1 MRTILIGLPDNVEST
16 SLKRIFRWP
25 SNVII
30 FAFTAD
36 MLAASSHRAI
46 FQLVGVQIVVLQVVS
61 NVAGE
66 FAKSKALHYNM
77 LDAEDSK
84 RSSETPDVDDSH
96 NKRQRIHTNLGTE
109 VDEQLNAILG
119 ANEISELEGVAG
131 NNQDQ
136 GELDIDFDNLPADLL
151 QKEDTQPDLALFGS
165 NYGTSQPTVKTETS
179 TRVPSSQQTNRPT
192 IKPAVPSA
200 PVILTNSGP
209 VNRMNPLVQQATSI
223 QGLNTSSIDHRPGT
237 SAQQSGGAGQEKF
250 HTNDPS
256 KLNDALAAA
265 GVDIGREEELLQQ
278 QQYNRGPRINVLQ
291 PSYIQQRTARPIH
304 RTPFLNPYHLGTF
317 MQRVAR
323 ENGVLQSF
331 MSDNELLELM
341 SASCEQ
347 WISHIATKTILL
359 SRHRRRGIPALK
371 NKKIPSNQI
380 PRSEVSKELR
390 SLALRQKEIEERR
403 VSRRIL
409 LGLENKDA
417 NLESNKVGAEET
429 LHRAANETAAMMTS
443 NKKKYLW
450 MSSGAGTGDD
460 TKAMEREKDKQS
472 HLLALRGDN
481 GLRFRDIRTGDSITM
496 KDILSALEDER
507 MGVNKAIMKGYA
519 RLKD

>member
-1 MRTILIGLPDNVEST
+1 
-16 SLKRIFRWP
+16 
-25 SNVII
+25 
-30 FAFTAD
+30 
-36 MLAASSHRAI
+36 
-46 FQLVGVQIVVLQVVS
+46 
-61 NVAGE
+61 
-66 FAKSKALHYNM
+66 M
-77 LDAEDSK
+77 LDSDGSK
-84 RSSETPDVDDSH
+84 RPSATPEAAETSS
-96 NKRQRIHTNLGTE
+96 KRQRGSSNSPVD
-109 VDEQLNAILG
+109 VDEELNALLG
-119 ANEISELEGVAG
+119 DNGISELAAASG
-131 NNQDQ
+131 NGNQQDIM
-136 GELDIDFDNLPADLL
+136 DIDFDNLPTELMQKDEIQADRNLVGRSTLGSQTPQPIKSESMTNVPQSL
-151 QKEDTQPDLALFGS
+151 QIS
-165 NYGTSQPTVKTETS
+165 
-179 TRVPSSQQTNRPT
+179 RP
-192 IKPAVPSA
+192 IIRPAMPSA
-200 PVILTNSGP
+200 PVVPSSSVP
-209 VNRMNPLVQQATSI
+209 VNRMNPLVQQANSI
-223 QGLNTSSIDHRPGT
+223 HGLNTSSIDNRT
-237 SAQQSGGAGQEKF
+237 ATNFSSAQSSGQAGGNNLERF

-278 QQYNRGPRINVLQ
+278 QQYNRAPRINVQ
-291 PSYIQQRTARPIH
+291 PSYLQLRPARQIQ
-304 RTPFLNPYHLGTF
+304 RTPFLNSYHLGTF

-347 WISHIATKTILL
+347 WISHIATKTVLL

-371 NKKIPSNQI
+371 NKKLAASQI

-390 SLALRQKEIEERR
+390 NLALKQKELEERR

-417 NLESNKVGAEET
+417 NLDSNKVGAEET

-450 MSSGAGTGDD
+450 MSSGPGNGDD
-460 TKAMEREKDKQS
+460 SKAMEREKDKQS

-496 KDILSALEDER
+496 KDLLAALEDER

>member
-1 MRTILIGLPDNVEST
+1 
-16 SLKRIFRWP
+16 
-25 SNVII
+25 
-30 FAFTAD
+30 
-36 MLAASSHRAI
+36 
-46 FQLVGVQIVVLQVVS
+46 
-61 NVAGE
+61 
-66 FAKSKALHYNM
+66 M
-77 LDAEDSK
+77 LDSDGSK
-84 RSSETPDVDDSH
+84 RPSETPDAADSDS
-96 NKRQRIHTNLGTE
+96 KRQRGSSKSPVD
-109 VDEQLNAILG
+109 VDEELNAILG
-119 ANEISELEGVAG
+119 ANGISELEAASG
-131 NNQDQ
+131 NANQQDIM
-136 GELDIDFDNLPADLL
+136 DIDFDNLPAELL
-151 QKEDTQPDLALFGS
+151 QKDDIQADRNLVGRSTSGSQTPQPIKS
-165 NYGTSQPTVKTETS
+165 ESMIN
-179 TRVPSSQQTNRPT
+179 VPQSLQISRP
-192 IKPAVPSA
+192 IIRPAMPSA
-200 PVILTNSGP
+200 PVVPSSSAP
-209 VNRMNPLVQQATSI
+209 VNRMNPLVQQANSI
-223 QGLNTSSIDHRPGT
+223 HGLNTSSIDNRTAPNFSTGHSTGQ
-237 SAQQSGGAGQEKF
+237 AGGNNQDRF

-278 QQYNRGPRINVLQ
+278 QQYNRAPRINVQQ
-291 PSYIQQRTARPIH
+291 PSYLQLRPARQIQ
-304 RTPFLNPYHLGTF
+304 RTPFLNSYHLGTF

-347 WISHIATKTILL
+347 WISHIATKTVLL

-371 NKKIPSNQI
+371 NKKLAANQI

-390 SLALRQKEIEERR
+390 NLALKQKELEEQR

-450 MSSGAGTGDD
+450 MSSGAGNGDD
-460 TKAMEREKDKQS
+460 SKAMEREKDKQS

-481 GLRFRDIRTGDSITM
+481 GLRFRDIRTGDSVTM
-496 KDILSALEDER
+496 KDLLAALEDER